1 MEREHQGTPFI
12 TSSHS
17 DHECVAVAPAQT
29 VAVIDS
35 KDADGSA
42 LEFDRAE
49 WGCFLAMVKDA

>member
-1 MEREHQGTPFI
+1 
-12 TSSHS
+12 
-17 DHECVAVAPAQT
+17 VAVAPAQT